1 MRARGGNRIGRLQ
14 SCFVFF
20 PRCLIACL
28 AIGAGFLFGAESDGD
43 ISKLAAQL
51 GASDREAR
59 REASYQL
66 QRLGSAAKTALPE
79 LIKALDDSDKQVW
92 ANAIAAIAAIGPEAK
107 DAVPRLIA
115 GLDGRKSRD
124 GRQREKSQVLLRSAF
139 ALTSIGDAA
148 RPALIE
154 ALRGDDTGLR
164 IGAAKALGGMSA
176 RAKDAIPALIE
187 NLGHNDEELRSEVVE
202 ALGLIGADAV
212 GPLVKSL
219 GWPEPRLR
227 IGSARSLAAIGASA
241 AASSALIERLQNETE
256 VSVRAAI
263 LTALPR
269 VGVAQEKFV
278 PLLIAG
284 LRDDRDELRAAAVN
298 ALIVVRP
305 AEKLAVPA
313 VAALLGDAKPA
324 IVERA
329 VFVLGRFGAAAKSA
343 VPALVA
349 KAARVQPVPAVY
361 ADALTE
367 IGGPAVAELLR
378 QVEKAAPASLN
389 REHWVVKL
397 LTAIGGAGI
406 PELTRALESPSAS
419 VRVAALGTLSGL
431 GEQARDA
438 RAAILKLSADP
449 EPIVRATVLSTLV
462 AMKHDPDATLKTI
475 EAAMRDKAT
484 VVRLAAATSAGAMGS
499 DARALAASLAALIDD
514 PDAAV
519 RAAAI
524 RAIGVTGGNDPGIA
538 AKLSARLDDP
548 ALRSAAIEALGKLGS
563 QSAAAA
569 PKLIAL
575 YPKAEKTE
583 RLAILSALG
592 ATNSS
597 ESLALISG
605 ALKDTDSI
613 FRAAALRAMAKAQPA
628 ADDLLPRLIEAL
640 RDPDV
645 SVRRVAAEFLAAVGD
660 KDPQKS
666 VPALGPM
673 IALLASTEDRT
684 FVLDALRAMHVRDK
698 DALTQALA
706 LPVSDARAWAC
717 ERIAKLGRE
726 GQPLVEKLQPLLADK
741 NDYVRRAARKAID
754 QIQGKR

>member
-1 MRARGGNRIGRLQ
+1 MRARGGNRIGRLR
-14 SCFVFF
+14 SGFVFF
-20 PRCLIACL
+20 LRRWFVCF
-28 AIGAGFLFGAESDGD
+28 AILGVFSFGAESDAD
-43 ISKLAAQL
+43 VSKLAAQH
-51 GASDREAR
+51 GASDREVR

-66 QRLGSAAKTALPE
+66 QRLGSAAKSALPE

-92 ANAIAAIAAIGPEAK
+92 ANVIAAIAAIGPDAK

-139 ALTSIGDAA
+139 VLTSIGDAA

-154 ALRGDDTGLR
+154 ALKGDDTGLR
-164 IGAAKALGGMSA
+164 VGAAKALGGMGA
-176 RAKDAIPALIE
+176 RAKDATPALIE

-202 ALGLIGADAV
+202 TLGLIGADAV

-227 IGSARSLAAIGASA
+227 IGSARSLAAIGPSDASG
-241 AASSALIERLQNETE
+241 SALIGRLRNETE

-263 LTALPR
+263 LAALPR

-298 ALIVVRP
+298 ALIVIRP

-313 VAALLGDAKPA
+313 VAALLADPKPA

-329 VFVLGRFGAAAKSA
+329 VYVLGRFGPAAKSA
-343 VPALVA
+343 APALVA
-349 KAARVQPVPAVY
+349 KAALTQPVPAVY

-367 IGGPAVAELLR
+367 IGGPAVADLLK
-378 QVEKAAPASLN
+378 QVEKSAPAALN

-397 LTAIGGAGI
+397 LTAIGGAGV

-419 VRVAALGTLSGL
+419 VRVAALGTLNEL

-438 RAAILKLSADP
+438 RAAILKLSADF
-449 EPIVRATVLSTLV
+449 EPIVRATVLSALV
-462 AMKHDPDATLKTI
+462 SMKHDAGATLKKI
-475 EAAMRDKAT
+475 EAAMRDKAP
-484 VVRLAAATSAGAMGS
+484 VVRLAAATSAGAIGS
-499 DARALAASLAALIDD
+499 EARALAASLAALIED
-514 PDAAV
+514 PDSAV

-524 RAIGVTGGNDPGIA
+524 RAVGATGGNDPGLA
-538 AKLSARLDDP
+538 AKLSARLDDS

-569 PKLIAL
+569 PKLIAR
-575 YPKAEKTE
+575 YPKAEKSE
-583 RLAILSALG
+583 RLAILAALG
-592 ATNSS
+592 ASNSS
-597 ESLALISG
+597 ESLAVING
-605 ALKDTDSI
+605 ALKDPESGI
-613 FRAAALRAMAKAQPA
+613 RAAALRALAKAQPA
-628 ADDLLPRLIEAL
+628 VNDLLPRLIEAL

-645 SVRRVAAEFLAAVGD
+645 SVRRVAAEFLAILGD
-660 KDPQKS
+660 KDSQKS

-673 IALLASTEDRT
+673 VALLASTEDRT

-698 DALTQALA
+698 DALVQALA
-706 LPVSDARAWAC
+706 LPVSEARAWAC
-717 ERIAKLGRE
+717 ERVARMGRE
-726 GQPLVEKLQPLLADK
+726 GLPLVEKLQPLLADK